1 MAARGALGIFQTPYT
16 LLKVKKVKVKSCLT
30 LCNPVGCSPPGSS
43 VHGIL
48 QARILEWVAIFFSR
62 PSSQPRDRTQVSRI
76 AGRRFNLW
84 ATITA
89 HIMEQPLQLLTRNL
103 INYLCPFVAV
113 WITGLRSPTWP
124 SSNPSLSLKNSLLC
138 PHMKTFLKLPLH
150 PCWDPVPLIQQNLTW
165 SQWNIQ
171 IQQVVSGRSWT
182 CLFQLLG
189 NSTIYHMQFFAFT
202 LSWRRAPWPCSLWT
216 LTQHFSRNFN
226 RIFWCCIS
234 SAAYTGS
241 PSGPYAP
248 RFCVPIVT
256 SLLLDNDKH
265 WSDAHP
271 INAKILV
278 FR

>member
-1 MAARGALGIFQTPYT
+1 MSSSLRGLVFDHFIF
-16 LLKVKKVKVKSCLT
+16 
-30 LCNPVGCSPPGSS
+30 
-43 VHGIL
+43 GIL

-62 PSSQPRDRTQVSRI
+62 ASSQPRDRTQVSRI
-76 AGRRFNLW
+76 AGRHFNLW

-103 INYLCPFVAV
+103 INDLCPFVAV

-165 SQWNIQ
+165 LQWNIQ

-182 CLFQLLG
+182 CLFQLLDD
-189 NSTIYHMQFFAFT
+189 STIYHMQFFAFT
-202 LSWRRAPWPCSLWT
+202 LSWRWAPWPCSLWT

-226 RIFWCCIS
+226 ILMLYQFSCLYWQPQWTLCSEVLCAHCHIS
-234 SAAYTGS
+234 FTG
-241 PSGPYAP
+241 
-248 RFCVPIVT
+248 
-256 SLLLDNDKH
+256 
-265 WSDAHP
+265 
-271 INAKILV
+271 
-278 FR
+278 